1 MAGSVFSDSWFRV
14 ATMRV
19 ALLPTV
25 RVQRQRFRGRDWYV
39 LEDSYTQ
46 RFFRLTPEAWA
57 FVSRLTPEK
66 TVEETWN
73 EFLETHPQEA
83 PGQDAVIQL
92 LSQLHVSNLL
102 YFRHQP
108 DNDAIVERVKR
119 TRQRELAGKAMSFL
133 FFRVPLLD
141 PNAWLDR
148 ISPFIRFITG
158 PWMAAV
164 WLAVVGMGCVT
175 AFEHRQALLDKSQG
189 LLALDNLPW
198 LYVCLALLKLLHE
211 MGHAFVTKRYGGEV
225 RTFGL
230 MFLLFTPLP
239 YVDATASWAFRNSW
253 HRVYVGAA
261 GMLVEFFL
269 AAIGAMVWAS
279 TGAGLVNSIAFN
291 VMVIG
296 SVSSVI
302 FNGNPLLRFDAYYM
316 LSDAIEIPNLYQ
328 KAQKQW
334 LYFGDRY
341 VLGTPNLDSPAHDER
356 EWHWLTAYGALS
368 FCYLMVVTVGIS
380 LFLLDQWFILGVIA
394 LTITLATKLAIP
406 AWKLLQH
413 LMGPAVSRNRRR
425 AWQGV
430 LSVLVVVVVLG
441 GWMPLPYSVRAQ
453 GILQADES
461 VTVYAPIEGA
471 LVHAVAKNGQL
482 VRAGDVVA
490 ELRNPDLD
498 QDIEVSKQALREV
511 EALFRQA
518 MFKAPAQLPTLQQQ
532 QQAALRR
539 LVELEAK
546 RAQLT
551 VRSPAAGE
559 WVAPALHENEGTWL
573 QRGQPLGET
582 VQRRGFRFI
591 AVVPQ
596 EQANELF
603 AQHPKEAS
611 VKLNGQADASIAVT
625 SLQIIPYQQQKLQ
638 SAALGWLGG
647 GEIAVKTDD
656 RSGNTAAESFF
667 ALYVGLP
674 KQLPAQVVPLEGMSG
689 QVRMELP
696 GEPLFWQG
704 RRALMQ
710 LMQKR
715 YGL

>member
-1 MAGSVFSDSWFRV
+1 VASSVFSDSWFRV
-14 ATMRV
+14 AGMRV
-19 ALLPTV
+19 SLLPTV
-25 RVQRQRFRGRDWYV
+25 RVQRQNFRGRDWYV

-46 RFFRLTPEAWA
+46 RFFRMTPEAWA
-57 FVSRLTPEK
+57 FISRLTPDR

-73 EFLETHPQEA
+73 AFLETHPAQA

-108 DNDAIVERVKR
+108 DNDAIIDRVR
-119 TRQRELAGKAMSFL
+119 RGRQREWAGKAMSFL
-133 FFRVPLLD
+133 FFRVPLVD

-148 ISPFIRFITG
+148 IKPLVRLMTG
-158 PWMAAV
+158 PWMAV
-164 WLAVVGMGCVT
+164 LWLVVVAMGCMA
-175 AFEHRQALLDKSQG
+175 AFENRQALVDRTQG
-189 LLALDNLPW
+189 LLALGNLPW
-198 LYVCLALLKLLHE
+198 LYVCLASLKLLHE
-211 MGHAFVTKRYGGEV
+211 LGHAFVTKRYGGEV
-225 RTFGL
+225 RTLGV

-261 GMLVEFFL
+261 GMIVEFFL

-296 SVSSVI
+296 SVSSLI

-341 VLGTPNLDSPAHDER
+341 VLGSKDTTSPAQDDR
-356 EWHWLTAYGALS
+356 EWWWLTAYGAMS
-368 FCYLMVVTVGIS
+368 FVYLMIVTVGIS

-394 LTITLATKLAIP
+394 LAMTLATKFVMP
-406 AWKLLQH
+406 AWKLVKH
-413 LMGPAVSRNRRR
+413 LSGPQVARNRRR
-425 AWQGV
+425 A
-430 LSVLVVVVVLG
+430 LASVLGVVLVLVGVG
-441 GWMPLPYSVRAQ
+441 GFVPLPYAIQAQ
-453 GILQADES
+453 GILQAGDS
-461 VTVYAPIEGA
+461 ATVYASTEGA
-471 LVHAVAKNGQL
+471 LVQAVARNGQQ
-482 VRAGDVVA
+482 VQAGQVVA
-490 ELRNPDLD
+490 QLRNPDLD
-498 QDIEVSKQALREV
+498 QDIEVSRQALREV
-511 EALFRQA
+511 DAMQRQA
-518 MFKAPAQLPTLQQQ
+518 MFKAPSQLPLLQQQ
-532 QQAALRR
+532 RQAAVRR
-539 LVELEAK
+539 LAELET
-546 RAQLT
+546 RRQQLA
-551 VRSPAAGE
+551 VRTPSAGE
-559 WVAPALHENEGTWL
+559 WVAPALHENEGSWL

-603 AQHPKEAS
+603 ALPPKEAS
-611 VKLNGQADASIAVT
+611 VKLTGQADQAIVAST
-625 SLQIIPYQQQKLQ
+625 MQLLPYQQQKLL
-638 SAALGWLGG
+638 SPALGWLGG
-647 GEIAVKTDD
+647 GDIAVKPDD
-656 RSGNTAAESFF
+656 RSGATAAESFF

-674 KQLPAQVVPLEGMSG
+674 EKLPGELMPLHGMSG
-689 QVRMELP
+689 QVRLELP
-696 GEPLFWQG
+696 GKPFFWQA
-704 RRALMQ
+704 RRVLMQ

>member
-1 MAGSVFSDSWFRV
+1 MASSVFSDSWFRV
-14 ATMRV
+14 ASMRV

-46 RFFRLTPEAWA
+46 RFFRLTPQAWA
-57 FVSRLTPEK
+57 FVSRLTPDQ

-73 EFLETHPQEA
+73 AFLETHPSEA

-119 TRQRELAGKAMSFL
+119 TRRRELAGKAASFL

-148 ISPFIRFITG
+148 ITPFIRLLTG

-164 WLAVVGMGCVT
+164 WLVVVGLGCVT
-175 AFEHRQALLDKSQG
+175 AFQHREALLDKSQG

-198 LYVCLALLKLLHE
+198 LYICLALLKLLHE
-211 MGHAFVTKRYGGEV
+211 LGHAFVTKRFGGEV
-225 RTFGL
+225 RTLGV

-239 YVDATASWAFRNSW
+239 YVDATASWAFRHSW
-253 HRVYVGAA
+253 QRVYVGAA

-269 AAIGAMVWAS
+269 ASLGALVWAS

-291 VMVIG
+291 VMIIG
-296 SVSSVI
+296 SVSSLI

-316 LSDAIEIPNLYQ
+316 LSDAVEIPNLYQ
-328 KAQKQW
+328 KAQRQW

-341 VLGTPNLDSPAHDER
+341 LLGTPNLHSPAQDER
-356 EWHWLTAYGALS
+356 EWWWLTGYGALS
-368 FCYLMVVTVGIS
+368 FVYLMIVTVGIS
-380 LFLLDQWFILGVIA
+380 LFLLDQWFILGVLA
-394 LTITLATKLAIP
+394 LTITLATKLVVP

-413 LMGPAVSRNRRR
+413 LMGPAVARNRRR
-425 AWQGV
+425 AV
-430 LSVLVVVVVLG
+430 LGALAVLAGVVVLG
-441 GWMPLPYSVRAQ
+441 GWVPLPYAVRAQ
-453 GILQADES
+453 GILQADEA

-471 LVHAVAKNGQL
+471 LVRAVVKNGAQ
-482 VRAGDVVA
+482 VRAGEVVA
-490 ELRNPDLD
+490 ELRNPDLE
-498 QDIEVSKQALREV
+498 QDIEVSRQALREV
-511 EALFRQA
+511 DALVRQA
-518 MFKAPAQLPTLQQQ
+518 MVKAPAQLPTLQQQ
-532 QQAALRR
+532 HQAALRR
-539 LVELEAK
+539 LVELESK
-546 RAQLT
+546 RAQLL

-603 AQHPKEAS
+603 AQHPREAT
-611 VKLNGQADASIAVT
+611 VKLTGQADASIAVT
-625 SLQIIPYQQQKLQ
+625 SLQLIPYQQQKLQ

-647 GEIAVKTDD
+647 GDIAVRTDD

-667 ALYVGLP
+667 ALHVGLP
-674 KQLPAQVVPLEGMSG
+674 RQLPAHVVPLEGMSG

-696 GEPLFWQG
+696 GEPLFWQA
-704 RRALMQ
+704 RLALMQ